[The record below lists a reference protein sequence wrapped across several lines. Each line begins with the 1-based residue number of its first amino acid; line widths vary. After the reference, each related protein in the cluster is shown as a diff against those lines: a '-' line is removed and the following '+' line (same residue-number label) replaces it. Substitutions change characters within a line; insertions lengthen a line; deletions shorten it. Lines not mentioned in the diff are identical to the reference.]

1 MEDPMENTEYLKPN
15 DIKELLLLM
24 AENKDRA
31 TVIAG
36 GTNLVPEMRDGLRTP
51 QVLVDVGDLQE
62 MLGIQLDKDR
72 ITIGAAT
79 TIAEIAESPVIRQH
93 VPILSKAAGEL
104 GNPLTRNRATI
115 GGNLANASPCA
126 DTAPPLLAL
135 EATVHITDAGGKER
149 TVPMDKFFMGYKL
162 TRLGRGDVM
171 TRITLSLPDLEVK
184 GSHTKL
190 GLRKAASICV
200 ASVALMLLKE
210 NGHIAKARI
219 AFGSVAPQPI
229 RAYALEALLEG
240 SAINDALL
248 AECDDLLKRE
258 IAPISDIR
266 GTESY
271 RQAAAGAILRRNLL
285 QAWS

>member
-1 MEDPMENTEYLKPN
+1 MENTEYLKPN
-15 DIKELLLLM
+15 DIKELFLLM

-36 GTNLVPEMRDGLRTP
+36 GTNLVPDMRDGVRMP
-51 QVLVDVGDLQE
+51 QVLVDVSDLQE
-62 MLGIQLDKDR
+62 LVGIQLDKDG

-79 TIAEIAESPVIRQH
+79 TIAEIAASPVIREH
-93 VPILSKAAGEL
+93 FPILSKAAGEL

-135 EATVHITDAGGKER
+135 EAIVHIIDAGGKER
-149 TVPMDKFFMGYKL
+149 TVPLEKFFMGYKL

-171 TRITLSLPDLEVK
+171 TRITLSLPDRQAR
-184 GSHTKL
+184 GGHTKL

-240 SAINDALL
+240 NAINDALL
-248 AECDDLLKRE
+248 AECDALLKKE
-258 IAPISDIR
+258 ISPISDIR
-266 GTESY
+266 GSESY